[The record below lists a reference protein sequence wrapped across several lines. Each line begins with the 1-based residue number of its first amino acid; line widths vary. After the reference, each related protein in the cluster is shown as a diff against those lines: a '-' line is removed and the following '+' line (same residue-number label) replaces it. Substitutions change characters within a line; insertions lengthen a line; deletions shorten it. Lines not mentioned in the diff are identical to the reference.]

1 MAESKNTKTTAEAA
15 EATPADGPPKI
26 VSSEGRCSHTNTKA
40 LVDKDGD
47 PVADRGFVNRKCL
60 DCDGLIH
67 IG

>member
-1 MAESKNTKTTAEAA
+1 MAESKQAPKATAEV
-15 EATPADGPPKI
+15 PKI

-40 LVDKDGD
+40 LTTLDGE
-47 PVADRGFVNRKCL
+47 PVTDRGFVNRKCL